1 MLFSNE
7 KGRGGLKPS
16 KPNPSQV
23 LKQERETETLE
34 RSCGWPQK
42 AKSTD
47 CMLAHFPTQKK
58 NPLAE
63 CRDRAHFD
71 PRPSLLLPPFCCVFS
86 CLLHQRKEERKNLL
100 LGDGVRRR
108 RRRRSSGRS
117 AEAVLFLLILP
128 FPPFPGKRK
137 EEKSTSVGGLT
148 CWHDEG
154 TSLHSNGAANSE
166 KGEKKKILICSFSLF
181 RMKDWGDRG
190 GGGGSAFSRH
200 FDRGKGP

>member
-1 MLFSNE
+1 MECDTLLQCFFFKRE
-7 KGRGGLKPS
+7 GEGG
-16 KPNPSQV
+16 
-23 LKQERETETLE
+23 TETQQN
-34 RSCGWPQK
+34 PTP
-42 AKSTD
+42 AKCSNKNVKPRHLKGAVAGPKKRRAHTD
-47 CMLAHFPTQKK
+47 CMLAHFPNQKK

-108 RRRRSSGRS
+108 RRSSGRS
-117 AEAVLFLLILP
+117 AEAVLFLLI
-128 FPPFPGKRK
+128 PPSPTFPGKRK

-166 KGEKKKILICSFSLF
+166 KGEKEKITHLLFFSLSYEGLG
-181 RMKDWGDRG
+181 R
-190 GGGGSAFSRH
+190 
-200 FDRGKGP
+200 